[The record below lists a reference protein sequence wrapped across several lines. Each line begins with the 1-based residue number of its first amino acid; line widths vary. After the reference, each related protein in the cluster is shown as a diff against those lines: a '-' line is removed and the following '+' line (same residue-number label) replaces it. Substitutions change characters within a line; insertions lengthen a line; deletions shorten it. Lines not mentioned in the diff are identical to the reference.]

1 MRDRIWVCDDLP
13 STRFPVWTRGNA
25 GEVFVEAVS
34 PLTWSSFGRKAWEPG
49 WRDAFCDMGAFT
61 AEDFRPAGEVEIL
74 ACFGGYIYIN
84 MSVSRVLAVRIP
96 GLTVEAMDRSLF
108 GDYAGAPP
116 YRPDPRDANA
126 ERSTAVVA
134 WLQSLFTVDPK
145 PATEADR
152 RRLDALLAQRP
163 DLAGLSDTQVLAYF
177 RSLMPEARWQ
187 FRRHVMNSFGA
198 NVLASVIAQMAQA
211 AGASDLAAKVTTA
224 IGDIDSATQSF
235 EVWELSRQVRSSS
248 AVTAAFDQGIEGLVG
263 RLRAAAEPEA
273 KAFLAQWD
281 AFIDHWGFTGPSV
294 WEFRSPT
301 YANDPDMPLRM
312 LERARHAP
320 DSSAPGLRAAALIE
334 ERENAIVE
342 ISSRLA
348 GNPEA
353 QGQFLAGARGAA
365 NYFAARERSKLVS
378 TRLNNEARTAM
389 RELGQRLVRRGLL
402 SRWEDVLLVT
412 DEEADALVANP
423 AAHTGLIAE
432 RAKKLAMLRAKE
444 PPFVFEG
451 EPPPL
456 SAFKDRGYEVIE
468 NAGAG
473 TRLTGIGVSPG
484 RYTGRA
490 RLITSVNVDTT
501 LEPGEIIVAVTTD
514 SAWGP
519 LFLAAGAVVV
529 ETGAMISHAAI
540 VSRELGIPAVVS
552 VAGATQR
559 IKDGA
564 SITVDGDAGAVT
576 MN

>member
-13 STRFPVWTRGNA
+13 SERFPVWTRGNV

-49 WRDAFCDMGAFT
+49 WRDAFAEIGAFT
-61 AEDFRPAGEVEIL
+61 PEEFRPASEAEIV
-74 ACFGGYIYIN
+74 ACFGGYVYIN

-116 YRPDPRDANA
+116 YRPDPRDENA
-126 ERSTAVVA
+126 QRSAAVA
-134 WLQSLFTVDPK
+134 GWLQSLFTVDPK
-145 PATEADR
+145 PATEEDR
-152 RRLDALLAQRP
+152 RRLAALIAQRP
-163 DLAGLSDTQVLAYF
+163 DLAGLSDAKLLAHL
-177 RSLMPEARWQ
+177 RSLIPEARRQ
-187 FRRHVMNSFGA
+187 FRRHVLNSYGA
-198 NVLASVIAQMAQA
+198 NVLASLIAQMSQA
-211 AGASDLAAKVTTA
+211 VGAGDLAAKVTTA

-235 EVWELSRQVRSSS
+235 EVWELSRQVRSSP
-248 AVTAAFDQGIEGLVG
+248 AVSAAFDQGVEGLLD
-263 RLRAAAEPEA
+263 RLRVAADPEA

-281 AFIDHWGFTGPSV
+281 AFIDRWGFIGPSI
-294 WEFRSPT
+294 WELRSPT
-301 YANDPDMPLRM
+301 YASDPDVPLRM

-320 DSSAPGLRAAALIE
+320 DAAAPGLRAAALVD
-334 ERENAIVE
+334 EREKAIAD

-353 QGQFLAGARGAA
+353 QGQFVAGARGAA
-365 NYFAARERSKLVS
+365 NYLAARERSKVMH
-378 TRLNNEARTAM
+378 TRLNDEARTTM
-389 RELGQRLVRRGLL
+389 RELGRRLVRRGLL
-402 SRWEDVLLVT
+402 ARWQDVLLVT
-412 DEEADALVANP
+412 DEEADAFVADP
-423 AAHTGLIAE
+423 AAHAGLIAE
-432 RAKKLAMLRAKE
+432 RAARLAMLEAKE

-451 EPPPL
+451 EVPPL
-456 SAFKDRGYEVIE
+456 STFNDRGGEVI
-468 NAGAG
+468 ARAAAG

-484 RYTGRA
+484 CYSGRA
-490 RLITSVNVDTT
+490 RVIKSVDVDTT
-501 LEPGEIIVAVTTD
+501 LEPGDIIVAVTTD

-559 IKDGA
+559 IVDGA
-564 SITVDGDAGAVT
+564 AITVDGNAGAVT
-576 MN
+576 LD